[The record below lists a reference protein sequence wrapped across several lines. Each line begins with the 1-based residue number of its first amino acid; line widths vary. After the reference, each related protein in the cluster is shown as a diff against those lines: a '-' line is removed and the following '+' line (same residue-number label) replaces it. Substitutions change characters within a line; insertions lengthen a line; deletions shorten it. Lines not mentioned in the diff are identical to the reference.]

1 MVLLKH
7 INNEVKLLKDEAK
20 DLEANNDHQQ
30 EVIDV
35 QIEKC
40 FNLNYKAPTIEDMAQ
55 QDKETWMG
63 RLEEVNEEVFTF
75 KNQ

>member
-7 INNEVKLLKDEAK
+7 ISNKVKLLKNKGK
-20 DLEANNDHQQ
+20 DLETNNDHQQ

-40 FNLNYKAPTIEDMAQ
+40 LNLNYKATILEDMAQ

-63 RLEEVNEEVFTF
+63 IQELGEEVLTLKNE
-75 KNQ
+75 

>member
-7 INNEVKLLKDEAK
+7 INNKVKLLKDKAK

-40 FNLNYKAPTIEDMAQ
+40 LDLNYKATALEDMAQ
-55 QDKETWMG
+55 QHKETWMG
-63 RLEEVNEEVFTF
+63 RLYELNEEVLNF

>member
-7 INNEVKLLKDEAK
+7 ISNKVKLLKNKGK
-20 DLEANNDHQQ
+20 DLETNNDHQQ

-40 FNLNYKAPTIEDMAQ
+40 LDLNYKATTLEDMAQ
-55 QDKETWMG
+55 
-63 RLEEVNEEVFTF
+63 
-75 KNQ
+75 

>member
-7 INNEVKLLKDEAK
+7 INNEIKLLKDKAK

-30 EVIDV
+30 EVIHV

-40 FNLNYKAPTIEDMAQ
+40 LNLNYKATTLEDMAQ
-55 QDKETWMG
+55 QDKETQMG
-63 RLEEVNEEVFTF
+63 RLEELSEQVLTF